1 MCSKVAVM
9 KSSKFEVARDGP
21 ETVPRCCPGAGATSA
36 ARGRLRRSVEQQEL
50 WGRFVDSNNGT
61 IPRDVRMFAASS
73 PYFAPA
79 RPDCSAPSCIQVY
92 LYTNLDK
99 LHKLH
104 LGAARFYEFN
114 VQAVYNYAATMRRVV
129 SLLNNLLRQS
139 V

>member
-1 MCSKVAVM
+1 MQQDGEVM
-9 KSSKFEVARDGP
+9 KHQILNLP
-21 ETVPRCCPGAGATSA
+21 ETAREWSRAVAPVSAHRISA
-36 ARGRLRRSVEQQEL
+36 AKGRLRRSVEQQEL

-114 VQAVYNYAATMRRVV
+114 V
-129 SLLNNLLRQS
+129 
-139 V
+139 

>member
-1 MCSKVAVM
+1 M
-9 KSSKFEVARDGP
+9 KHQILNLP
-21 ETVPRCCPGAGATSA
+21 ETAREWSRAVAPVSAHRISA
-36 ARGRLRRSVEQQEL
+36 AKGRLRRSVEQQEL